1 MPELSGVEVALLI
14 NEIGSRLRR
23 TYVNNVYSIGES
35 QVFRF
40 RQPGDAGEDTWL
52 VASPRY
58 GAWVSE
64 KVSER
69 AETTPFTSNLRGVLM
84 RATLNNLQQLGTDR
98 IYDFSFDAADER
110 GPHLLLE
117 LMPPGN
123 IVVTDHESRV
133 LLALREVRTPR
144 RRLVKGGTYS
154 APPQRRVDPASVDEK
169 SVAGM
174 LTSERTV
181 GQVVGRN
188 LALPRKYVHEVLHR
202 LSLGEDDLASGS
214 LSRAGEIAAVVKG
227 LVEEVRSRPSPCI
240 CETPEGP
247 ELFAVKP
254 TAFPVLRRAD
264 TLSALCDELLL
275 PDLARDL
282 ERSGREE
289 EGHGARSRLGELRAT
304 LEGLRRQEAELGV
317 EAARLRELAKTAA
330 GASPEE
336 LDALTRESRTRSP
349 GAREASPAA
358 VSSRLYDGAK
368 EAERRI
374 QEVRS
379 AARSIERR
387 LAKEETQAR
396 AQPRVSVALKRGA
409 REWYEKFRWFFTS
422 EGRLAVG
429 GRDAQSNSILVR
441 RHLDK
446 NDTVFHADLFGSP
459 FFLLKGGAAQTEEES
474 RELAQATVAFSSA
487 WKTGLSA
494 ADAYWVTPDQVETS
508 APSGEYLPHGSF
520 MIRGK
525 KHTIQH
531 LLVEVA
537 VGADA
542 EGRIVAGPES
552 AVSKRA
558 GYYVVVAP
566 YREKLSET
574 AKKVLRELESRGSGA
589 GGAEQGGVPATVDD
603 VIRALPAG
611 GGKIVRRRG
620 EGGANRTARAPAA

>member
-1 MPELSGVEVALLI
+1 MALLV
-14 NEIGSRLRR
+14 NEISSRLRR

-35 QVFRF
+35 QVIRF
-40 RQPGDAGEDTWL
+40 RQPGDAGEDVWL

-58 GAWVSE
+58 GAWVSG

-69 AETTPFTSNLRGVLM
+69 AETTPFTSSLRGSLM
-84 RATLNNLQQLGTDR
+84 RAAFDDLVQRGTDR
-98 IYDFSFDAADER
+98 IYDFSFKATNESN
-110 GPHLLLE
+110 PHLLLE

-123 IVVTDHESRV
+123 IIVTDDGSRV

-144 RRLVKGGTYS
+144 RRLVRGGTYLVP
-154 APPQRRVDPASVDEK
+154 AQRRVDPASVDEK
-169 SVAGM
+169 NVAEM
-174 LTSERTV
+174 LASEKTL
-181 GQVVGRN
+181 GQAVGRN
-188 LALPRKYVHEVLHR
+188 LALPRKYVREVLHR
-202 LSLGEDDLASGS
+202 LSMSEGELAAGAV
-214 LSRAGEIAAVVKG
+214 SRAGEIAATVKG
-227 LVEEVRSRPSPCI
+227 LVEEARSRPAPCL

-254 TAFPVLRRAD
+254 TAFATLRRAD
-264 TLSALCDELLL
+264 TLSALCDEVLL
-275 PDLARDL
+275 PFLMGDL
-282 ERSGREE
+282 EMSSQEDERG
-289 EGHGARSRLGELRAT
+289 GNRSRLAELRST
-304 LEGLRRQEAELGV
+304 LEGLRRQETELSAEAL
-317 EAARLRELAKTAA
+317 RLRDLAKKAA

-336 LDALTRESRTRSP
+336 LEALSGDSRTRDS
-349 GAREASPAA
+349 ARKAPSPAA
-358 VSSRLYDGAK
+358 LSSQLYDRAK
-368 EAERRI
+368 EAERKV

-379 AARSIERR
+379 AARKIQGR
-387 LAKEETQAR
+387 LTREETQSR
-396 AQPRVSVALKRGA
+396 TQPRTSVALRREA
-409 REWYEKFRWFFTS
+409 REWYEKFRWFYTS
-422 EGRLAVG
+422 EGRLAIG

-459 FFLLKGGAAQTEEES
+459 FFLLKGGAAQTDQEA

-508 APSGEYLPHGSF
+508 APSGEYLPRGSF

-537 VGADA
+537 VGTDR
-542 EGRIVAGPES
+542 EGRIVAGPEG
-552 AVSKRA
+552 AVSKMA
-558 GYYVVVAP
+558 GFYVVVAP

-574 AKKVLRELESRGSGA
+574 AKKVLRELQAQKSGA
-589 GGAEQGGVPATVDD
+589 GEPGQGEIATTIDD

-611 GGKIVRRRG
+611 GGKIVRRRAKGG
-620 EGGANRTARAPAA
+620 EGAASAEFDRAGVG